1 MKVLRGQSYRSVYSM
16 IALSFGLLF
25 GLFALPCW
33 AQEDTTDLAFD
44 VFNEPID
51 STRIYL
57 YLEKMAKA
65 QKEIQAADA
74 AEVLY
79 QQFVAAQTGSDVG
92 LDSLINHP
100 LMESDD
106 LYPHMVKSCLYLGR
120 FYDCGK
126 CDRSHVAM
134 SCGVVIDES
143 GLALTN
149 SHVLRKRDDVIT
161 EGFMAMNYEGRCFEV
176 EEVLAADPNSDIA
189 LVRLKANGHKFYAA
203 PIAKT
208 LPTPTTEIRM
218 VSHPSGEFFVMTK
231 GEVSR
236 HVLTRTSKSSQ
247 TWMEVTADF
256 GGGSSG
262 CGIFNSAGEVIGI
275 ASRIKPLNRPA
286 QKVVRNGKVIAKPQ
300 YVEMVLRRCVDL
312 PTIHACFEPNEP
324 ADAPAVVESGES
336 TASKKATNDRS
347 VLKN

>member
-1 MKVLRGQSYRSVYSM
+1 MKMLRCPSYRSVYSG
-16 IALSFGLLF
+16 IALSFGLLIS
-25 GLFALPCW
+25 LLALPCK
-33 AQEDTTDLAFD
+33 AQEDTTVLAFD

-74 AEVLY
+74 ADVLY
-79 QQFVAAQTGSDVG
+79 QQFVDAEASSDVS
-92 LDSLINHP
+92 LDSLINNP
-100 LMESDD
+100 LADADD

-126 CDRSHVAM
+126 CERSHVAL

-149 SHVLRKRDDVIT
+149 SHVLRKRDDIIT
-161 EGFMAMNYEGRCFEV
+161 EGFMAMDYRGRCFEV
-176 EEVLAADPNSDIA
+176 EEVLAADPDSDIA

-203 PIAKT
+203 PIAEA
-208 LPTPTTEIRM
+208 LPMPTTEIRM

-236 HVLTRTSKSSQ
+236 HIRTRNLKSNL

-262 CGIFNSAGEVIGI
+262 CGVFNSAGEVVGI
-275 ASRIKPLNRPA
+275 ASRIKPLTRTPP
-286 QKVVRNGKVIAKPQ
+286 KVVRNGKVITKPS

-312 PTIHACFEPNEP
+312 PSIKACFESNEP
-324 ADAPAVVESGES
+324 TDAPPEVEPDEPD
-336 TASKKATNDRS
+336 ASKKSN
-347 VLKN
+347 

>member
-1 MKVLRGQSYRSVYSM
+1 MKMLSRQSYRSAYSL
-16 IALSFGLLF
+16 IALSFGLFICL
-25 GLFALPCW
+25 LALPCS
-33 AQEDTTDLAFD
+33 AQEDTTVLAFD

-65 QKEIQAADA
+65 QKEMQAADA
-74 AEVLY
+74 VDVLY
-79 QQFVAAQTGSDVG
+79 QQFVDAETGSDVS
-92 LDSLINHP
+92 LDSLVNNP
-100 LMESDD
+100 LVDSDD

-149 SHVLRKRDDVIT
+149 SHVLRKRDDVTT

-176 EEVLAADPNSDIA
+176 EEVLAVDPDSDIA

-236 HVLTRTSKSSQ
+236 HVLTRNLKSSL

-262 CGIFNSAGEVIGI
+262 CGVFNSAGEVVGV
-275 ASRIKPLNRPA
+275 ASRIKPLNRAP

-312 PTIHACFEPNEP
+312 PTIHACFEPNETADDP
-324 ADAPAVVESGES
+324 AAVEPGEPE
-336 TASKKATNDRS
+336 ASEKSN
-347 VLKN
+347 